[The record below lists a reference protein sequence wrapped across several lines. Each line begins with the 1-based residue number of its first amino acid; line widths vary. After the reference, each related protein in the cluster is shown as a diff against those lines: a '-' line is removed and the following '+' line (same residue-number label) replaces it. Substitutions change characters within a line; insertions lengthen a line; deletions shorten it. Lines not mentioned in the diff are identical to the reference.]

1 MHMPKKYEMYLKLKI
16 AVNIMICMF
25 KVYTLLLADVFENF
39 RNMCL
44 DIYGLGPVY
53 FVSTSGLR
61 WQACLRN
68 TEVKL
73 ELLTDYDMILMVEK
87 EITGGIC
94 QATHRYAK
102 ANSKHMKNY
111 NKNIESSYMKYLD
124 ANNLY
129 GWGMS
134 QKRPTNGFKWVKQ
147 KKSLKALKK
156 VLSHGLVLRKV
167 HRVIQ
172 FKQKS
177 WLKSYIDINTELRK
191 KTKK

>member
-1 MHMPKKYEMYLKLKI
+1 
-16 AVNIMICMF
+16 MF
-25 KVYTLLLADVFENF
+25 KVYTLLVEDVFENF

-44 DIYGLGPVY
+44 DIYGLEPVY

-61 WQACLRN
+61 WQACLRH

-73 ELLTDYDMILMVEK
+73 ELLTDYDMILIVEK

-94 QATHRYAK
+94 RATHRYAK

-134 QKRPTNGFKWVKQ
+134 QRRPTNGFKWVKQ
-147 KKSLKALKK
+147 KKSSKFNEGFIK
-156 VLSHGLVLRKV
+156 
-167 HRVIQ
+167 
-172 FKQKS
+172 
-177 WLKSYIDINTELRK
+177 
-191 KTKK
+191 